1 MQLAMSEPVPHNWK
15 EMYDEQGYPYYVN
28 QVNGKT
34 SRRHP
39 SDAFYN
45 QLVKY
50 EKIRE
55 LTEGPRQEIG
65 AWMDFTDFDGSTYY
79 YNFEINMSSSHR
91 PHFGL
96 QNKRLIDR
104 LKLEA
109 TIELEHY
116 VATKIQSTWRR
127 HLVKK
132 IVKDRKREVDAAITI
147 QRTFRRYI
155 NRDLDKRRKMAQI
168 HSARRIQAHYR
179 GRLARKRVKEM
190 ASSREQHVAATKI
203 QARFR
208 GRKTRR
214 LLAAPYVMRIQ
225 ANWRGYMARK
235 IILPLMKDRKLFASV
250 VKVQTAW
257 RAKAERTAVG
267 RKYQDQKRKWAAK
280 KVQAHWR
287 GFVTR
292 VEYERMLEEEYEDRA
307 AQNAGKKKLQL
318 EELRTRA
325 AITIQS
331 SWKTYKSRQFLK
343 TIQAVLTM
351 QRRRRDVNEINGAR
365 EQLNQIRRGNK
376 IKSALIVQRYW
387 RGHCSRKWMSEQR
400 ARAIAALVKQAAQR
414 RDVKRNLFK
423 KQQEAATVIGCR
435 VRQRIAKQRLAVM
448 KATLRLQ
455 TIFRACRAR
464 KIYLQ
469 LRAAIVL
476 QTLCR
481 VHAAR
486 NEATQLR
493 RMGAIVHIQQCWRG
507 FVGRELAMIARRKIW
522 SAVTIQ
528 RSVRGLLTRLF
539 VQHLRLEHSAIY
551 IQKAWRGKA
560 ARLKYFDALN
570 TYWEEQHRQ
579 REHGAATV
587 LQARWRGRM
596 ERRKFA
602 PQLSEHRARLARL
615 QLEHTCS
622 IVLETLV
629 RMHGC
634 RVAYLQRLDD
644 LRRNAA
650 AVSIQK
656 WWRGVMAKRVV
667 ELAREARDLQIRTDA
682 AVMVQKNWR
691 RHSCMA
697 KYKTTLMK
705 RNASIL
711 YMQSLWRMK
720 QARRERQ
727 RRVLFNTA
735 VRLQARYRGKQAR
748 RRADALRR
756 EQELENRC
764 ALILQACTRGFLA
777 MAAYDTQRLHVAAA
791 IMIQSSWRQHR
802 ARCQYRLDLANY
814 KAREAAA
821 VLLQGL
827 CRMSAA
833 RSAFERAVRFRAEE
847 RAAVRIQA
855 AWRAKL
861 TRRWFA
867 AEADR
872 LREEYRQNVISKMV
886 SSYDHKI
893 EVIEAAAVR
902 VQKHFRGLT
911 ARRRVTK
918 ERRRRA
924 AIKIQRNIRGFI
936 ARKRVLDILS
946 ARFDWM
952 LVSSLVLDK
961 VAQNDDD
968 LCCLREFAERMLV
981 PLLNPHVRRFTWL
994 FAIKTLCA
1002 TLIQKVVRG
1011 KTGRRQA
1018 VRSVR
1023 GRVEGL
1029 SFGPALR
1036 RLRNSLPATPTE
1048 PRPACLLKMESII
1061 VKKHDLEAAKYV
1073 QRCYRG
1079 RLGRRFMRVLRGHS
1093 NMNRIRRVMMPIVL
1107 RASAPALASS
1117 SNGFPEQQL
1126 LAAPGNARR
1135 QPPSKTRD
1143 VLVQPRNN
1151 FVSLGTMIR
1160 DTGAHLPHE
1169 LAGTV
1174 DSLPPL
1180 VKVPADQVAA
1190 PSMPALGSE
1199 YLLTSGSLGLQPRPG
1214 DTALGP
1220 GRPRRISAHAPDPGM
1235 QRGPPPVAWG

>member
-1 MQLAMSEPVPHNWK
+1 MSEPVPHNWK

-28 QVNGKT
+28 QINGKT

-116 VATKIQSTWRR
+116 VATKIQSMWRR

-132 IVKDRKREVDAAITI
+132 IVRDRKREVDAAITI

-179 GRLARKRVKEM
+179 GRMARKQVKEM
-190 ASSREQHVAATKI
+190 ASSREQHVAATRI
-203 QARFR
+203 QATFR
-208 GRKTRR
+208 GRKARR
-214 LLAAPYVMRIQ
+214 MLVEPYVRRIQ

-307 AQNAGKKKLQL
+307 AENAEKKKAKL

-351 QRRRRDVNEINGAR
+351 QRRRRDTQEIRNAR
-365 EQLNQIRRGNK
+365 EQLNQIRTGNK
-376 IKSALIVQRYW
+376 MKSALILQRYW
-387 RGHCSRKWMSEQR
+387 RGHCGRRWITEQR
-400 ARAIAALVKQAAQR
+400 ARAVAAIVKQAAQR
-414 RDVKRNLFK
+414 RDVKRNLLR
-423 KQQEAATVIGCR
+423 KQEQAATVIANR

-455 TIFRACRAR
+455 TIFRSCRAR
-464 KIYLQ
+464 KLYLH

-476 QTLCR
+476 QSLCR
-481 VHAAR
+481 LHAAR
-486 NEATQLR
+486 TEATQLR

-507 FVGRELAMIARRKIW
+507 FVGRETVMLVRRRIW
-522 SAVTIQ
+522 AAVTVQ
-528 RSVRGLLTRLF
+528 RAVRGLLTRRL
-539 VQHLRLEHSAIY
+539 VQDLRLQRCAVY

-570 TYWEEQHRQ
+570 MHWEKQHRQ
-579 REHGAATV
+579 REHDAAAV

-596 ERRKFA
+596 ERRIFSS
-602 PQLSEHRARLARL
+602 QLAEHRDRLARVKLETSCAVLL
-615 QLEHTCS
+615 Q
-622 IVLETLV
+622 TLV
-629 RMHGC
+629 RKHRC
-634 RVAYLQRLDD
+634 RAVHLQRLEDI
-644 LRRNAA
+644 RRDAA

-656 WWRGVMAKRVV
+656 WWRGIMAKRVV
-667 ELAREARDLQIRTDA
+667 QLAREARDLQVRTDA

-691 RHSCMA
+691 RHSCMR
-697 KYKTTLMK
+697 KYKTTLVK
-705 RNASIL
+705 RNESIL

-735 VRLQARYRGKQAR
+735 VKLQARYRGKQAR

-764 ALILQACTRGFLA
+764 AVILQVCCRCFVDMQAF
-777 MAAYDTQRLHVAAA
+777 DTQRLHVAAA
-791 IMIQSSWRQHR
+791 VSIQSTWRRHKAQ
-802 ARCQYRLDLANY
+802 CQYRLDLAEHN
-814 KAREAAA
+814 ARSTAGM
-821 VLLQGL
+821 LLQAL
-827 CRMSAA
+827 CRMSIS
-833 RSAFERAVRFRAEE
+833 RDDFERARELRNQEI
-847 RAAVRIQA
+847 AAVRIQA
-855 AWRAKL
+855 SWRAKL

-872 LREEYRQNVISKMV
+872 LREEYRQNVIAKMV
-886 SSYDHKI
+886 SSYEHKI

-902 VQKHFRGLT
+902 VQKHFRGVT
-911 ARRRVTK
+911 ARRRVVK
-918 ERRRRA
+918 QRQRRA
-924 AIKIQRNIRGFI
+924 AIVIQKNVRGLLS
-936 ARKRVLDILS
+936 RKQVLRLLS
-946 ARFDWM
+946 ARYDWM
-952 LVSSLVLDK
+952 LVSSLLLD
-961 VAQNDDD
+961 APGQRDAD
-968 LCCLREFAERMLV
+968 LCCLSHFSQQMLI
-981 PLLNPHVRRFTWL
+981 PLLNPQVRRFAWL
-994 FAIKTLCA
+994 MKIKQLCA
-1002 TLIQKVVRG
+1002 TLIQKIAR
-1011 KTGRRQA
+1011 GRR
-1018 VRSVR
+1018 
-1023 GRVEGL
+1023 GRRLAISSLKCRVDRL
-1029 SFGPALR
+1029 SFGPELR
-1036 RLRNSLPATPTE
+1036 RLRSSLPSMAPT
-1048 PRPACLLKMESII
+1048 RVLSSCLYKMEALV

-1107 RASAPALASS
+1107 RTGAPTETSR
-1117 SNGFPEQQL
+1117 GFRESVRE
-1126 LAAPGNARR
+1126 AGAHAHSVTRGIEVTR
-1135 QPPSKTRD
+1135 TRD
-1143 VLVQPRNN
+1143 VLVQPRNS
-1151 FVSLGTMIR
+1151 FVSLGSMIR
-1160 DTGAHLPHE
+1160 KAQRQLPNEGALPR
-1169 LAGTV
+1169 LAHRPAPSARQVEPEYPNPNLLVARST
-1174 DSLPPL
+1174 SLPPVHGRHMEPMSSL
-1180 VKVPADQVAA
+1180 VLQDWHADAPAT
-1190 PSMPALGSE
+1190 PAIQ
-1199 YLLTSGSLGLQPRPG
+1199 TQP
-1214 DTALGP
+1214 TL
-1220 GRPRRISAHAPDPGM
+1220 
-1235 QRGPPPVAWG
+1235 AWAK

>member
-1 MQLAMSEPVPHNWK
+1 MSEPVPHNWK

-116 VATKIQSTWRR
+116 VATKIQSMWRR

-168 HSARRIQAHYR
+168 HSARRIQAQYR
-179 GRLARKRVKEM
+179 GRMARKLVKEM

-208 GRKTRR
+208 GRKARR
-214 LLAAPYVMRIQ
+214 LLAEPYVRRIQ

-292 VEYERMLEEEYEDRA
+292 VEYERMLEEEYEGRA
-307 AQNAGKKKLQL
+307 SENADKKKSQL
-318 EELRTRA
+318 EALRTRA
-325 AITIQS
+325 AVTIQS

-351 QRRRRDVNEINGAR
+351 QRRRRDTQEIRGAR
-365 EQLNQIRRGNK
+365 DQLNQIRKGNK
-376 IKSALIVQRYW
+376 MTSALVVQRYW
-387 RGHCSRKWMSEQR
+387 RGHCSRKWISEQR
-400 ARAIAALVKQAAQR
+400 ARAVAAIVKQAAQR

-423 KQQEAATVIGCR
+423 KQQDAATIISCR

-464 KIYLQ
+464 KLYLQ
-469 LRAAIVL
+469 LRAAVVL

-481 VHAAR
+481 LHAAR
-486 NEATQLR
+486 QEATQLR
-493 RMGAIVHIQQCWRG
+493 QKGAIVHIQQCWRG
-507 FVGRELAMIARRKIW
+507 FVGREIAMTARRKIW
-522 SAVTIQ
+522 AAVTVQ
-528 RSVRGLLTRLF
+528 RSARGFLSR
-539 VQHLRLEHSAIY
+539 VVVEHLRLERSAVY
-551 IQKAWRGKA
+551 IQKVWRGKA
-560 ARLKYFDALN
+560 ARSKYFDALN
-570 TYWEEQHRQ
+570 VQWEKQHQQ
-579 REHGAATV
+579 REEDAATV

-596 ERRKFA
+596 ERRKFSS
-602 PQLSEHRARLARL
+602 QLAEHRSKLTRV
-615 QLEHTCS
+615 QLEHACS
-622 IVLETLV
+622 VVLQTLV
-629 RMHGC
+629 RMRGC
-634 RVAYLQRLDD
+634 RQSYLQRLQDI
-644 LRRNAA
+644 RRNHA
-650 AVSIQK
+650 AVCIQK
-656 WWRGVMAKRVV
+656 WWRGIMAKRVV
-667 ELAREARDLQIRTDA
+667 ALAREACDLQIRTDA
-682 AVMVQKNWR
+682 AVMIQKNWR
-691 RHSCMA
+691 RHSCMG

-711 YMQSLWRMK
+711 YMQSLWRVK

-764 ALILQACTRGFLA
+764 ALILQACTRCFVE
-777 MAAYDTQRLHVAAA
+777 MSVYDTQRLHVAAA

-802 ARCQYRLDLANY
+802 ARRQYRLDLAEH
-814 KAREAAA
+814 KARRAAA
-821 VLLQGL
+821 VLLQAL
-827 CRMSAA
+827 SRMYTT
-833 RSAFERAVRFRAEE
+833 RGDFENAVTLRKEE
-847 RAAVRIQA
+847 CAAVRIQA

-872 LREEYRQNVISKMV
+872 LREEYRQNVIAKMV
-886 SSYDHKI
+886 SSYEHKI
-893 EVIEAAAVR
+893 EVIEAAAIR
-902 VQKHFRGLT
+902 VQKHFRGVT

-924 AIKIQRNIRGFI
+924 AVNIQRCVRGLL
-936 ARKRVLDILS
+936 ARRRVLDVLS
-946 ARFDWM
+946 SRYGWM
-952 LVSSLVLDK
+952 TVSSLVLGGS
-961 VAQNDDD
+961 AQDDAD
-968 LCCLREFAERMLV
+968 LCSLRGFSEKMLV
-981 PLLNPHVRRFTWL
+981 PLLNPRVRRFMWL
-994 FAIKTLCA
+994 ISIKRLCA

-1023 GRVEGL
+1023 ERVERL
-1029 SFGPALR
+1029 AFGPELR
-1036 RLRNSLPATPTE
+1036 RLRSGLQATAAPADASELT
-1048 PRPACLLKMESII
+1048 CLCKLETLV

-1107 RASAPALASS
+1107 RASAPAVLS
-1117 SNGFPEQQL
+1117 SNGYRE
-1126 LAAPGNARR
+1126 PGLSTRVFAERPGGANVDDTNLHEHTGA
-1135 QPPSKTRD
+1135 KTRD

-1151 FVSLGTMIR
+1151 FVSLGAMIR
-1160 DTGAHLPHE
+1160 STGGPVVE
-1169 LAGTV
+1169 G
-1174 DSLPPL
+1174 SLPPL
-1180 VKVPADQVAA
+1180 VNSPAI
-1190 PSMPALGSE
+1190 PGSE
-1199 YLLTSGSLGLQPRPG
+1199 YLLTSGSLSLQSRP
-1214 DTALGP
+1214 LP
-1220 GRPRRISAHAPDPGM
+1220 PVRGRTVAKDETVLDPRRST
-1235 QRGPPPVAWG
+1235 RLVAT

>member
-1 MQLAMSEPVPHNWK
+1 
-15 EMYDEQGYPYYVN
+15 MYDEQGYPYYVN

-116 VATKIQSTWRR
+116 VATKIQSMWRR

-132 IVKDRKREVDAAITI
+132 IVRDRKREVDAAITI

-179 GRLARKRVKEM
+179 GRMARRQVKEM

-208 GRKTRR
+208 GRKARR
-214 LLAAPYVMRIQ
+214 TLAEPYVRRIQ

-292 VEYERMLEEEYEDRA
+292 VEYERMLEEEYEGRA
-307 AQNAGKKKLQL
+307 AKNAHDKKEKL

-351 QRRRRDVNEINGAR
+351 QHRRRDTQEIRKAR
-365 EQLNQIRRGNK
+365 EQLNQIRTGNK
-376 IKSALIVQRYW
+376 MKSAEIVQRYW
-387 RGHCSRKWMSEQR
+387 RGHCSRRWMTEQR
-400 ARAIAALVKQAAQR
+400 ARAVAAIVKQAAQR

-423 KQQEAATVIGCR
+423 KQEQAATVISCR
-435 VRQRIAKQRLAVM
+435 VRQRIAKQRLSVM

-455 TIFRACRAR
+455 TIFRSCRAR
-464 KIYLQ
+464 KLYLQ

-481 VHAAR
+481 LHAAR
-486 NEATQLR
+486 QEATQLR
-493 RMGAIVHIQQCWRG
+493 RMGAIVYIQQCWRG
-507 FVGRELAMIARRKIW
+507 FVGREVAMLVRRRLW
-522 SAVTIQ
+522 AAVTIQ
-528 RSVRGLLTRLF
+528 RDARGFLTRGF
-539 VQHLRLEHSAIY
+539 VEHLRLERCAIY

-570 TYWEEQHRQ
+570 MHWEQQHQQ
-579 REHGAATV
+579 REQDAATV

-596 ERRKFA
+596 ERRKFSS
-602 PQLSEHRARLARL
+602 QLAEHRARLARL
-615 QLEHTCS
+615 QLEHVS
-622 IVLETLV
+622 SVVLETLV
-629 RMHGC
+629 RMCGC
-634 RVAYLQRLDD
+634 RKAYLQRLEDI
-644 LRRNAA
+644 RRDGA
-650 AVSIQK
+650 AVRIQK
-656 WWRGVMAKRVV
+656 WWRGIMAKRVV
-667 ELAREARDLQIRTDA
+667 QLAREARDLQIRTDA
-682 AVMVQKNWR
+682 AVMIQKNWR
-691 RHSCMA
+691 RHSCMG

-764 ALILQACTRGFLA
+764 ALILQACSRCFMDMQA
-777 MAAYDTQRLHVAAA
+777 FDTKRLHVAAS
-791 IMIQSSWRQHR
+791 IMIQSSWRQHK
-802 ARCQYRLDLANY
+802 AQCQYRLNLAEH
-814 KAREAAA
+814 KAQAAA
-821 VLLQGL
+821 GELLQAL
-827 CRMSAA
+827 CLMAASRRDFESAVQL
-833 RSAFERAVRFRAEE
+833 RKEE
-847 RAAVRIQA
+847 LAAVRIQA

-872 LREEYRQNVISKMV
+872 LREEYRQNVIAKMV
-886 SSYDHKI
+886 SSYEHKI
-893 EVIEAAAVR
+893 EVIEAAAIR
-902 VQKHFRGLT
+902 VQKHFRGVT
-911 ARRRVTK
+911 ARRRVIK
-918 ERRRRA
+918 ERQRRA
-924 AIKIQRNIRGFI
+924 AVIIQKNIRGLLS
-936 ARKRVLDILS
+936 RRRVLQLLS
-946 ARFDWM
+946 ARYDWM
-952 LVSSLVLDK
+952 MVSSLLLEPAIQEDT
-961 VAQNDDD
+961 DIRS
-968 LCCLREFAERMLV
+968 LRGFSERMLV
-981 PLLNPHVRRFTWL
+981 PLLNPHVRRFAWL
-994 FAIKTLCA
+994 IKIKGLCA
-1002 TLIQKVVRG
+1002 TLIQKIVRG
-1011 KTGRRQA
+1011 RNGRRQA
-1018 VRSVR
+1018 IRSLKE
-1023 GRVEGL
+1023 RVDL
-1029 SFGPALR
+1029 LTFGPEIR
-1036 RLRNSLPATPTE
+1036 RLRSELPAIDQM
-1048 PRPACLLKMESII
+1048 RAPATCLRKMEVIV

-1107 RASAPALASS
+1107 RASAPALLSS
-1117 SNGFPEQQL
+1117 GGFREPMLPGGAFAESL
-1126 LAAPGNARR
+1126 DTDAHAAR
-1135 QPPSKTRD
+1135 TRD

-1151 FVSLGTMIR
+1151 FVSLGSMIR
-1160 DTGAHLPHE
+1160 NAHMAVPKDMHDSSL
-1169 LAGTV
+1169 G
-1174 DSLPPL
+1174 SLPPL
-1180 VKVPADQVAA
+1180 VKGPAE
-1190 PSMPALGSE
+1190 PTGSPIE
-1199 YLLTSGSLGLQPRPG
+1199 TDYLLNSGSLGIQPRP
-1214 DTALGP
+1214 L
-1220 GRPRRISAHAPDPGM
+1220 
-1235 QRGPPPVAWG
+1235 PPVRGHTGAGENISRGSASSQRALDVSSRAHPALAWAN

>member
-1 MQLAMSEPVPHNWK
+1 MSEPVPHNWK

-116 VATKIQSTWRR
+116 VATKIQSMWRR

-132 IVKDRKREVDAAITI
+132 IVRDRKREVDAAITI

-179 GRLARKRVKEM
+179 GRMARKQVREM
-190 ASSREQHVAATKI
+190 TSSREQHVAATKI

-208 GRKTRR
+208 GRKARR
-214 LLAAPYVMRIQ
+214 SLAEPYVRRIQ

-257 RAKAERTAVG
+257 RAKAERTAVS

-307 AQNAGKKKLQL
+307 AENAAKKKNKL

-351 QRRRRDVNEINGAR
+351 QRRRRDTQEIRNAR
-365 EQLNQIRRGNK
+365 EQLNQIRTGNK
-376 IKSALIVQRYW
+376 MKSALILQRYW
-387 RGHCSRKWMSEQR
+387 RGHCSRKWVSEQR
-400 ARAIAALVKQAAQR
+400 ARAVAAIVKQAAQR
-414 RDVKRNLFK
+414 RDVKRNLLR
-423 KQQEAATVIGCR
+423 KQEQAATAISCR

-455 TIFRACRAR
+455 TIFRSCRAR
-464 KIYLQ
+464 KLYLQ

-476 QTLCR
+476 QSLCR
-481 VHAAR
+481 LHVAR
-486 NEATQLR
+486 QEATQLR
-493 RMGAIVHIQQCWRG
+493 RMGAIVQIQQCWRG
-507 FVGRELAMIARRKIW
+507 FLGREAAMLFCRHTWA
-522 SAVTIQ
+522 AVTIQ
-528 RSVRGLLTRLF
+528 RSARGFLTRRF
-539 VQHLRLEHSAIY
+539 VQALQLERCAVF

-560 ARLKYFDALN
+560 ARLRYFDSLN
-570 TYWEEQHRQ
+570 VYWEKQHQQ
-579 REHGAATV
+579 REQEAATM

-596 ERRKFA
+596 ERRIFSS
-602 PQLSEHRARLARL
+602 QLAEHRARLARIK
-615 QLEHTCS
+615 LENECAV
-622 IVLETLV
+622 VLETLL
-629 RMHGC
+629 RRSGC
-634 RVAYLQRLDD
+634 RRAYLQRLEDI
-644 LRRNAA
+644 RRSEA
-650 AVSIQK
+650 AVCIQK
-656 WWRGVMAKRVV
+656 WWRGIMAKRVV
-667 ELAREARDLQIRTDA
+667 QLAREARDLQVRTDA

-691 RHSCMA
+691 RHSCMG

-705 RNASIL
+705 RNESIL

-735 VRLQARYRGKQAR
+735 VKLQARYRGKQAR
-748 RRADALRR
+748 RKADALRR

-764 ALILQACTRGFLA
+764 ALILQVCCRSFVD
-777 MAAYDTQRLHVAAA
+777 MQEFDIKRLHVAAA
-791 IMIQSSWRQHR
+791 VMIQATWRQHK
-802 ARCQYRLDLANY
+802 AQLQYRRDLAEHN
-814 KAREAAA
+814 ARATAG
-821 VLLQGL
+821 VLLQAL
-827 CRMSAA
+827 CRMSIS
-833 RSAFERAVRFRAEE
+833 RHDFESAVELRKQEL
-847 RAAVRIQA
+847 AAVRIQA
-855 AWRAKL
+855 SWRAKL

-867 AEADR
+867 EEADR
-872 LREEYRQNVISKMV
+872 LREEYRQNVVAKMV
-886 SSYDHKI
+886 SSYEHKI

-902 VQKHFRGLT
+902 VQKHFRGVA
-911 ARRRVTK
+911 ARRRVAK

-924 AIKIQRNIRGFI
+924 AVVIQKNVRGLLG
-936 ARKRVLDILS
+936 RKQVFQLLGTRY
-946 ARFDWM
+946 DWM
-952 LVSSLVLDK
+952 LVSSLLLD
-961 VAQNDDD
+961 APLQSDTD
-968 LCCLREFAERMLV
+968 LSSLRDFSEQMLI
-981 PLLNPHVRRFTWL
+981 PLLNPHVRRFAWL
-994 FAIKTLCA
+994 IKIKRLCA

-1011 KTGRRQA
+1011 IQGRRLA
-1018 VRSVR
+1018 IGVVKH
-1023 GRVEGL
+1023 RVERL
-1029 SFGPALR
+1029 SFGPELR
-1036 RLRNSLPATPTE
+1036 RLRSGLPTMELKPLQST
-1048 PRPACLLKMESII
+1048 CLYKMELL
-1061 VKKHDLEAAKYV
+1061 VVQKHDVEAAKYV

-1107 RASAPALASS
+1107 RTTAPTASS
-1117 SNGFPEQQL
+1117 
-1126 LAAPGNARR
+1126 LAGSVLPAGLYSSVNKVPRDIHART
-1135 QPPSKTRD
+1135 TRD
-1143 VLVQPRNN
+1143 VLVQPRTN
-1151 FVSLGTMIR
+1151 FVSLGSMIR
-1160 DTGAHLPHE
+1160 KAHIALPADKQDAAFG
-1169 LAGTV
+1169 L
-1174 DSLPPL
+1174 LPPL
-1180 VKVPADQVAA
+1180 VTSPIGTTVPNLEEPTRVH
-1190 PSMPALGSE
+1190 S
-1199 YLLTSGSLGLQPRPG
+1199 TSLAIQPRPLPAV
-1214 DTALGP
+1214 DA
-1220 GRPRRISAHAPDPGM
+1220 RRRDPGISVGSKHGRHA
-1235 QRGPPPVAWG
+1235 QLGWAN